1 MAEEQ
6 IPAEELDRIIDMLE
20 EAGLIETGEQED
32 GRVVI
37 RLTERGEQL
46 REQLPD
52 VISEDES
59 G

>member
-1 MAEEQ
+1 MAEDQ
-6 IPAEELDRIIDMLE
+6 SPAEELGRIVDTLE
-20 EAGLIETGEQED
+20 EAGLIEAREQED

-52 VISEDES
+52 AISEDET